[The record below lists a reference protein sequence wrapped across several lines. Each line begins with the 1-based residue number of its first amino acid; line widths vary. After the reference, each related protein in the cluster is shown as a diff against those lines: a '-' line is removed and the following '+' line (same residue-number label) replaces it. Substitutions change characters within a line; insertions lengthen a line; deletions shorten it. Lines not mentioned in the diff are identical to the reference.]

1 MSDTQPTPQQSLLE
15 LLEETFENPQ
25 GYYLDRPKGG
35 LFRTLEEM
43 TFEDASRPVAQKR
56 PTIAAHCEHLRFY
69 LDVLYRAMHGD
80 TTRADWDA
88 SWRTQTVTATEWDAL
103 RSAIKTEYTRLMTE
117 LRAMD
122 AQDTRLETGMSVL
135 AHTAYHLGAI
145 RQLIPR
151 DPLI

>member
-1 MSDTQPTPQQSLLE
+1 MTETLPTPQESLLE
-15 LLEETFENPQ
+15 LLEETFEKPQ
-25 GYYLDRPKGG
+25 GYYLDRAKGG
-35 LFRTLEEM
+35 LFGTLEGITSEV
-43 TFEDASRPVAQKR
+43 ASRPVAQQH

-80 TTRADWDA
+80 TARANWDE
-88 SWRTQTVTATEWDAL
+88 SWRTQTVTASEWDGL
-103 RSAIKTEYTRLMTE
+103 RAAIRFEYDRLMTE
-117 LRAMD
+117 LRAME

-151 DPLI
+151 GAT

>member
-1 MSDTQPTPQQSLLE
+1 MSETQPTPQESLLE
-15 LLEETFENPQ
+15 LLEETFEKHH
-25 GYYLDRPKGG
+25 GYYLDKRAGG
-35 LFRTLEEM
+35 LFGTLEGV
-43 TFEDASRPVAQKR
+43 TFEVASRPIPSQH
-56 PTIAAHCEHLRFY
+56 PTIVAHCEHLRFY

-80 TTRADWDA
+80 TTRANWDE

-103 RSAIKTEYTRLMTE
+103 RSAIKTEYTSLMTE

-151 DPLI
+151 GEG

>member
-1 MSDTQPTPQQSLLE
+1 MSESQPTPQESLLE
-15 LLEETFENPQ
+15 LLEETFEKHH
-25 GYYLDRPKGG
+25 GYYLDKHAGG
-35 LFRTLEEM
+35 LFGTLDGV
-43 TFEDASRPVAQKR
+43 TFEVASRPIPSQR

-80 TTRADWDA
+80 TTRANWDE

-103 RSAIKTEYTRLMTE
+103 RAAIKTEYTRLMTE

-151 DPLI
+151 GDG